1 MFLWMF
7 FCCILCVPEEEPAE
21 EEWEEDEEAEEGWEE
36 EEEDWEVET
45 EEEPEE
51 EPEDEQEEEQE
62 EEKEEDYQT
71 KGMYAVALVKT
82 CVSLITNYSFTVYRW
97 MEKTTTKNWKLK
109 RNLDVEEKVEYET
122 KCTSTI
128 EHL

>member
-1 MFLWMF
+1 MRRGRRGLRRGRRG
-7 FCCILCVPEEEPAE
+7 LRSGDGRGA
-21 EEWEEDEEAEEGWEE
+21 
-36 EEEDWEVET
+36 
-45 EEEPEE
+45 EE

>member
-1 MFLWMF
+1 M
-7 FCCILCVPEEEPAE
+7 CSDEEPAE

-51 EPEDEQEEEQE
+51 EPEDEQEEE

-82 CVSLITNYSFTVYRW
+82 CLSLITNYSFTVYRW
-97 MEKTTTKNWKLK
+97 MEKTTTKNWNQKK
-109 RNLDVEEKVEYET
+109 NLDVEEKVEYET

-128 EHL
+128 VHL